1 MVPVRSLVE
10 RPCRTVEAGVELTLL
25 VLSVSP
31 LGLAAVDQASGAI
44 VRAGAELLDGLALR
58 PYDVVSVSLAE
69 SGGPFDRTQ
78 PESVALAS
86 PPRPLH
92 RLTPRRAERWVRPV
106 LHPEWTHILGFAGPA
121 IPFWELDGTR
131 PSVAVIPARASV
143 GVDDEGLLRCR
154 FLWRTLVHDLPM
166 TVHRDSPI
174 PGDTSRVVV
183 ALTAPVEGHCYKVVT
198 GLL

>member
-1 MVPVRSLVE
+1 MGSVRTLVE

-44 VRAGAELLDGLALR
+44 VRASTELLDGLILR

-69 SGGPFDRTQ
+69 NEGPFDRTQ
-78 PESVALAS
+78 PEFVALAGA
-86 PPRPLH
+86 PLPLH
-92 RLTPRRAERWVRPV
+92 RLTPRRAEKWLRPV

-121 IPFWELDGTR
+121 IPFWELDGAR
-131 PSVAVIPARASV
+131 PSVAVIPARAAV
-143 GVDDEGLLRCR
+143 GVDGEGLLRCR
-154 FLWRTLVHDLPM
+154 FLWRTLLHDLPM
-166 TVHRDSPI
+166 TVHRDTPL
-174 PGDTSRVVV
+174 PREASRVVV

-198 GLL
+198 GVL